1 MKASEVSY
9 ERRGSGPPVL
19 LVHGIGSRWE
29 VFEPILDRLARERE
43 VIAVD
48 LPGFGRT
55 PVDSGVRPGPIG
67 YAAWLTELLDE
78 LGVARPHVVGSSMG
92 GGVALELGRSGVASR
107 VTAFAPIGFYG
118 DPGLRWVQGLLT
130 AFRAAGA
137 RAPAVV
143 DRLVGFGPTRAAL
156 LAPLFGR
163 PSRVGVE
170 DARLQLTG
178 LVEGA
183 GFAGARRSFAGYRLA
198 AGDDLGRLP
207 EIPVTIAWGTRDVV
221 LTHRTQSARAREVL
235 PFARHLDLPGCGHL
249 PFSDDPARCAG
260 VVLDKEQA

>member
-1 MKASEVSY
+1 MNPDEVSF
-9 ERRGSGPPVL
+9 ERRGSGPPVV
-19 LVHGIGSRWE
+19 LVHGIGSRWQ

-43 VIAVD
+43 VVAVD
-48 LPGFGRT
+48 LPGFGGT
-55 PVDSGVRPGPIG
+55 PVDPAVTPGPVG
-67 YAAWLTELLDE
+67 YAAWLTELLE
-78 LGVARPHVVGSSMG
+78 SLGVARPHVVGSSMG
-92 GGVALELGRSGVASR
+92 GGVALELGRAGVASR
-107 VTAFAPIGFYG
+107 VTAFAPIGFYA

-130 AFRAAGA
+130 GLRSAGA

-143 DRLVGFGPTRAAL
+143 DRLVGFAPTRAAL
-156 LAPLFGR
+156 LAPLFGH
-163 PSRVGVE
+163 PGRVGLD
-170 DARLQLTG
+170 DARLQLAG

-198 AGDDLGRLP
+198 PGDDLGGLP
-207 EIPVTIAWGTRDVV
+207 DITVTIAWGTRDVV

-260 VVLDKEQA
+260 VVLDKE